1 MSINKPTPI
10 LYFPLSIFFTLA
22 NQGDDTSQASSSSL
36 ENGEL
41 MTSNAEDLE
50 NGTHNHN
57 HITEQRMPRSV
68 EMNDSFMLTDNEE
81 GRRPIDVTQTQSIL
95 PDENHIDSGI
105 CVGARKNSA
114 RLPAMEH
121 LAMPDAS
128 SHGRPNAIWAVAN
141 MKVKA
146 AKRKARVQQ
155 MPIDRSLES
164 MTSSD
169 FERSKSPSQM

>member
-1 MSINKPTPI
+1 MSINKPNPI
-10 LYFPLSIFFTLA
+10 LYFPLSIFFTAA
-22 NQGDDTSQASSSSL
+22 NQGDDTSQASSSSF

-41 MTSNAEDLE
+41 MTANAEDLE
-50 NGTHNHN
+50 NGTQNHN

-95 PDENHIDSGI
+95 PDENHIDSG
-105 CVGARKNSA
+105 ARKNSA
-114 RLPAMEH
+114 RLPAIEH
-121 LAMPDAS
+121 LAMQDAS

-164 MTSSD
+164 MTSFD